1 MNEAALRGL
10 AEDWRLKG
18 RRAVVVS
25 VDQAQG
31 SAPRE
36 AGARLLV
43 AEDGA
48 LAGTLGGGHLEL
60 QAIAAAR
67 EALQRNEPLSVRV
80 ERFALGP
87 SLGQCCG
94 GAMVLRHA
102 PLDAAALA
110 AWPEPAVRFVLQLHG
125 AGHVGAALVRAL
137 ADIDCRIQWVDGREA
152 VFPTDLPAHV
162 QPLRSDA
169 PEDEVADAPAGAA
182 VLVMTHSHDLDLRIV
197 QAALQRGD
205 LGYVGLI
212 GSATKR
218 ARFERRLQAR
228 GLDTGRLVCPV
239 GVPGLEG
246 KEPAVIA
253 LGVAVQLL
261 QRFSPACPPST

>member
-1 MNEAALRGL
+1 MNEAALRRR
-10 AEDWRLKG
+10 AEAWLRQG
-18 RRAVVVS
+18 RRAVVIG

-43 AEDGA
+43 ADDGT
-48 LAGTLGGGHLEL
+48 LAGTIGGGHLEL

-67 EALQRNEPLSVRV
+67 EALKRDEPLSIRI

-94 GAMVLRHA
+94 GAVVLRQA

-110 AWPEPAVRFVLQLHG
+110 AWPAPAVRFVLQLHG
-125 AGHVGAALVRAL
+125 AGHVGAALVKAL
-137 ADIDCRIQWVDGREA
+137 ADIDCRIHWVDGRDA
-152 VFPTDLPAHV
+152 VFPADRPPHV
-162 QPLRSDA
+162 QPLHSDA
-169 PEDEVADAPAGAA
+169 PEDEVADAPPGAA

-197 QAALQRGD
+197 QAALQRSD

-239 GVPGLEG
+239 GVPGIEG

-261 QRFSPACPPST
+261 QRFAPG